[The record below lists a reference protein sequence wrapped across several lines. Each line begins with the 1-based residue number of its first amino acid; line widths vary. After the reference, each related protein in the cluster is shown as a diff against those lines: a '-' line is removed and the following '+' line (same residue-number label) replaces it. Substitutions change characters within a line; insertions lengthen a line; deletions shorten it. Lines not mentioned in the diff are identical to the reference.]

1 MNKIIRTIL
10 FGLLIWA
17 IPFTVSFFMWDVK
30 ANAPIVSA
38 SWFSATMAFTFAI
51 GIAIAICFYF
61 RPIKKKDAIKGGW
74 TAGLIWY
81 LVLIIM
87 DYIVLVNMFKMAITD
102 YYPMLLTYLN
112 ALAIS
117 AGVGYMLAN
126 KK

>member
-17 IPFTVSFFMWDVK
+17 IPFAVSFFMWDV
-30 ANAPIVSA
+30 ATNAPRVSMP
-38 SWFSATMAFTFAI
+38 WFNATMAFTFAI
-51 GIAIAICFYF
+51 GMASAICFYF
-61 RPIKKKDAIKGGW
+61 RPVKKKDAIKEGW

-87 DYIVLVNMFKMAITD
+87 DYIVLVNIFNMTITD

-117 AGVGYMLAN
+117 AGVGYLLS
-126 KK
+126 KR